1 VDEIDQL
8 KLELA
13 DRKDGIKK
21 LDKALR
27 LCENKRDNCMVDLQL
42 NQEMFSNTQETLS
55 ALEKK
60 INQEDCSGIKRDM
73 NMYRNQAEQC
83 LIDRDGLEQEI
94 HRLKKEVEVV
104 PWLEETVEELKTDL
118 KSNETEVK
126 SLRAELNAT
135 KSALHSLL
143 DSLDSHLQY
152 LTLKDMHE
160 KGNQSLTVV
169 KFGGIK
175 SIIIFS
181 LYHHLA
187 ASMSDYR
194 YNL

>member
-1 VDEIDQL
+1 MQELVDEIDQL

-13 DRKDGIKK
+13 DKKDGIQK

-27 LCENKRDNCMVDLQL
+27 LCDNKKDNCLVDLQL
-42 NQEMFSNTQETLS
+42 NQEMFSDAQGKLS

-73 NMYRNQAEQC
+73 NVYRNQAEQC
-83 LIDRDGLEQEI
+83 LIDRDELEQDI
-94 HRLKKEVEVV
+94 QRLKKEVEVV
-104 PWLEETVEELKTDL
+104 PWLEETVEELKEAL

-152 LTLKDMHE
+152 LTLKDIHE
-160 KGNQSLTVV
+160 KGMIAVCSFSKMEYDSWVYVLVV
-169 KFGGIK
+169 Y
-175 SIIIFS
+175 S
-181 LYHHLA
+181 
-187 ASMSDYR
+187 
-194 YNL
+194 